1 MLREIAPQG
10 EGGRIMGNYLPSL
23 WGRSYDPFAVLR
35 RDFDRFLTGFDH
47 AMPTWM
53 QSNGGSSYP
62 AVDMA
67 DTMEAIEVSA
77 ELPGISEKEVRLTVE
92 GDTLVIAG
100 EKKAEKEATEKD
112 WQVVERS
119 YGTFRRVLSLPFT
132 PDVKKIDA
140 TFEKGVLKVKI
151 AKPAELLMKAID
163 VPVR

>member
-1 MLREIAPQG
+1 MLREIASQG

-53 QSNGGSSYP
+53 NGGSSYP

-119 YGTFRRVLSLPFT
+119 
-132 PDVKKIDA
+132 
-140 TFEKGVLKVKI
+140 
-151 AKPAELLMKAID
+151 
-163 VPVR
+163 